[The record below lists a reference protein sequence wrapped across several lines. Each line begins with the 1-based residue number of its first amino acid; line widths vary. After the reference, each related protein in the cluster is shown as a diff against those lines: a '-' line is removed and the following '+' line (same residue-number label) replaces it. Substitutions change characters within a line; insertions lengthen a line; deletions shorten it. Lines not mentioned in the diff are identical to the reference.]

1 MESEFVSKII
11 KIRNTTVSFVFAT
24 IGLLMIAAYFY
35 GVCSVFQTNSENVNS
50 LNIELL
56 YPPISLLCMG
66 VFFAISS
73 LFNSK
78 IGRKF
83 MDLDMIKKYPLIAL
97 ILWSLMLFSIM
108 FAAIPVETNISSDM
122 FLISTF

>member
-1 MESEFVSKII
+1 MQSEFVRKVI

-35 GVCSVFQTNSENVNS
+35 GVFSVFQTNSKNVNS

-66 VFFAISS
+66 VF
-73 LFNSK
+73 LQ
-78 IGRKF
+78 
-83 MDLDMIKKYPLIAL
+83 
-97 ILWSLMLFSIM
+97 
-108 FAAIPVETNISSDM
+108 
-122 FLISTF
+122 

>member
-1 MESEFVSKII
+1 MQSEFVSKVI

-35 GVCSVFQTNSENVNS
+35 GVFSVFQTNSKNVNS

-56 YPPISLLCMG
+56 YPPISLLYMG

-83 MDLDMIKKYPLIAL
+83 MDLEMIQKYPLIAL
-97 ILWSLMLFSIM
+97 ILWSLMLFFIM
-108 FAAIPVETNISSDM
+108 FAAIPVETNISSDL
-122 FLISTF
+122 FLIPTF